1 MGLRIN
7 QNIAALNAHRNLV
20 ATDNALSKSL
30 ERLSSGFR
38 INRAADDAA
47 GLAISEKLRAQVRGL
62 AQAIRN
68 AQDGISMIQTAEGA
82 LNEVHSMLQR
92 MRELALQ
99 AANDTLSSEDRAAIN
114 REIQQLRAEVDNVS
128 GRTTFNGKKLLD
140 GSLVTSLAATSEL
153 RPNLAITGG
162 GDSAFVTDVDVSGA
176 RAGTTYTLS
185 GSGSS
190 LTLTRADGVAQTI
203 TVSAVAPNGSQVL
216 DFSQLGVRIKVASS
230 GGISAANLVTA
241 LTATANDTITTASG
255 SGSAN
260 FQVGPA
266 ASDAI
271 GVSFDKV
278 DVDALVPAQGLTTA
292 LNNFNTT
299 QNVTNAQALVTALDT
314 ALNTVSEKRGK
325 FGAVQNRLEHTVAS
339 LGVAQENMSAAES
352 RIRDVDMAQEM
363 VQFTRNQI
371 LLQAG
376 TAMLAQANAA
386 PQVVLQLLR

>member
-241 LTATANDTITTASG
+241 LTATANDTITTASN

>member
-82 LNEVHSMLQR
+82 LNEVHAMLQR

-99 AANDTLSSEDRAAIN
+99 AANDTLSAEDRAAIN
-114 REIQQLRAEVDNVS
+114 QEIQQLRQEIDNVS

-140 GSLVTSLAATSEL
+140 GSLVTSLDSSSEL
-153 RPNLAITGG
+153 KANVTVSGG
-162 GDSAFVTDVDVSGA
+162 GESAFVTAVDVSNA
-176 RAGTTYTLS
+176 RAGTTYTLT
-185 GSGSS
+185 GSGTS

-203 TVSAVAPNGSQVL
+203 TVSAIAPNGSQVL
-216 DFSQLGVRIKVASS
+216 DFSALGVKITVASS
-230 GGISAANLVTA
+230 GGISGANLVAA
-241 LTATANDTITTASG
+241 LTAGANDTVTTASG
-255 SGSAN
+255 SGSAS

-271 GVSFDKV
+271 SVGFTKV
-278 DVDALVPAQGLTTA
+278 DVAGLGLTAA
-292 LNNFNTT
+292 LSNFNTAQT
-299 QNVTNAQALVTALDT
+299 VANAQALVTAVD
-314 ALNTVSEKRGK
+314 AAVNTVSAKRGE

-339 LGVAQENMSAAES
+339 LGVAQENMTAAES
-352 RIRDVDMAQEM
+352 RIRDADMAQEM
-363 VQFTRNQI
+363 VVFTRNQI

>member
-1 MGLRIN
+1 
-7 QNIAALNAHRNLV
+7 V

-82 LNEVHSMLQR
+82 LNEVHAMLQR

-99 AANDTLSSEDRAAIN
+99 AANDTLSAEDRAAIN
-114 REIQQLRAEVDNVS
+114 QEIQQLRAEIDNVS

-153 RPNLAITGG
+153 RDNLAVTGG
-162 GDSAFVTDVDVSGA
+162 TESAFVTKVDVSAA
-176 RAGTTYTLS
+176 RPGTTYTLT
-185 GSGSS
+185 GSGTS

-203 TVSAVAPNGSQVL
+203 TVSAISAGGSQVL
-216 DFSQLGVRIKVASS
+216 DFSQLGVRITVASS

-241 LTATANDTITTASG
+241 LTAAANDTITTASG

-266 ASDAI
+266 AGDSI
-271 GVSFDKV
+271 SVSFAKV
-278 DVDALVPAQGLTTA
+278 DVAALGLTTA
-292 LNNFNTT
+292 LDNFNTT
-299 QNVTNAQALVTALDT
+299 QSVANAQALVTAVDS
-314 ALNTVSEKRGK
+314 AVNTVSTQRGK
-325 FGAVQNRLEHTVAS
+325 YGAAQNRLEHTVAS

>member
-82 LNEVHSMLQR
+82 LNEVHAMLQR

-114 REIQQLRAEVDNVS
+114 REIQQLRAEIDNVS

-140 GSLVTSLAATSEL
+140 GTLVTSLDAGSEL
-153 RPNLAITGG
+153 RDNLAVSGG
-162 GDSAFVTDVDVSGA
+162 GESAFVTKVDVSGA
-176 RAGTTYTLS
+176 RPGTTYTLS
-185 GSGSS
+185 GTGTS

-203 TVSAVAPNGSQVL
+203 TVSGIPAGQSQVL
-216 DFSQLGVRIKVASS
+216 DFSQLGVRITVASS
-230 GGISAANLVTA
+230 GGITGANLVTA
-241 LTATANDTITTASG
+241 LTAGANDTITTAAG

-266 ASDAI
+266 AGDGIS
-271 GVSFDKV
+271 VSFVKV
-278 DVDALVPAQGLTTA
+278 DVDALGLTTA

-299 QNVTNAQALVTALDT
+299 QSVANAQALVTALD
-314 ALNTVSEKRGK
+314 AAINGVSTERGK

>member
-1 MGLRIN
+1 MRIN

-99 AANDTLSSEDRAAIN
+99 AANDTLSDEDRAAIN
-114 REIQQLRAEVDNVS
+114 QEIQQLRQEIDNVS
-128 GRTTFNGKKLLD
+128 SRTTFNGKKLLD
-140 GSLVTSLAATSEL
+140 GSLVTSLAAASEL
-153 RPNLAITGG
+153 KPNLSITGG
-162 GDSAFVTDVDVSGA
+162 TQSAFVTAVDVSAA
-176 RAGTTYTLS
+176 RPGTTYTLT
-185 GSGSS
+185 GSGTS

-203 TVSAVAPNGSQVL
+203 TVSDVSANGSQVL
-216 DFSQLGVRIKVASS
+216 EFSQLGVRITVASS
-230 GGISAANLVTA
+230 GGISAANLVTG
-241 LTATANDTITTASG
+241 LTDGANDTITTASG
-255 SGSAN
+255 DGSAN

-266 ASDAI
+266 AGDSI
-271 GVSFDKV
+271 SVSFEKV
-278 DVDALVPAQGLTTA
+278 DVEALGLTTA
-292 LNNFNTT
+292 LDNFDTT
-299 QNVTNAQALVTALDT
+299 QSVANAQALVTALDD
-314 ALNTVSEKRGK
+314 AINEVSTVRGE
-325 FGAVQNRLEHTVAS
+325 FGAAQNRLEHTVAS

>member
-82 LNEVHSMLQR
+82 LNEVHAMLQR

-99 AANDTLSSEDRAAIN
+99 AANDTLSAEDRQAIN
-114 REIQQLRAEVDNVS
+114 QEIQQLRAEIDNVS

-140 GSLVTSLAATSEL
+140 GSLVTSLDTSSEL
-153 RPNLAITGG
+153 RDNLAVTGG
-162 GDSAFVTDVDVSGA
+162 GESAFVTKVDVSAA
-176 RAGTTYTLS
+176 RPGTTYTLT
-185 GSGSS
+185 GSGTS
-190 LTLTRADGVAQTI
+190 LTLTRADGAAQTI
-203 TVSAVAPNGSQVL
+203 TVGPISAGGSQVL
-216 DFSQLGVRIKVASS
+216 DFSQLGVKITVASS
-230 GGISAANLVTA
+230 GGITGANLVTA
-241 LTATANDTITTASG
+241 LTATANDTITTATG

-266 ASDAI
+266 AGDSI
-271 GVSFDKV
+271 SVSFAKV
-278 DVDALVPAQGLTTA
+278 DVAALGLTAA
-292 LNNFNTT
+292 LDNFNSSQT
-299 QNVTNAQALVTALDT
+299 VTNAQALVTAVDS
-314 ALNTVSEKRGK
+314 AVNTVSTQRGK
-325 FGAVQNRLEHTVAS
+325 YGAAQNRLEHTVAS

-352 RIRDVDMAQEM
+352 RIRDADMAQEM
-363 VQFTRNQI
+363 VVFTRNQI

>member
-82 LNEVHSMLQR
+82 LNEVHAMLQR

-99 AANDTLSSEDRAAIN
+99 AANDTLSAEDRQAIN
-114 REIQQLRAEVDNVS
+114 QEIQQLRAEIDNVS

-140 GSLVTSLAATSEL
+140 GSLVTSLDTSSEL
-153 RPNLAITGG
+153 RDNLAVTGG
-162 GDSAFVTDVDVSGA
+162 GESAFVTKVDVSAA
-176 RAGTTYTLS
+176 RPGTTYTLT
-185 GSGSS
+185 GSGTS

-203 TVSAVAPNGSQVL
+203 TVSAISAGGSQVL
-216 DFSQLGVRIKVASS
+216 DFSQLGVKITVASS
-230 GGISAANLVTA
+230 GGITGANLVTA
-241 LTATANDTITTASG
+241 LTAAANDTITTATG

-266 ASDAI
+266 AGDSI
-271 GVSFDKV
+271 SVSFAKV
-278 DVDALVPAQGLTTA
+278 DVAALGLTAA
-292 LNNFNTT
+292 LDNFNSSQT
-299 QNVTNAQALVTALDT
+299 VTNAQALVTAVDS
-314 ALNTVSEKRGK
+314 AVNTVSTQRGK
-325 FGAVQNRLEHTVAS
+325 YGAAQNRLEHTVAS
-339 LGVAQENMSAAES
+339 LGVAQENMTAAES
-352 RIRDVDMAQEM
+352 RIRDADMAQEM
-363 VQFTRNQI
+363 VVFTRNQI

>member
-68 AQDGISMIQTAEGA
+68 AQDAISMIQTAEGA

-99 AANDTLSSEDRAAIN
+99 AANDTLSESDRAAIN
-114 REIQQLRAEVDNVS
+114 QELQQLRAELNNVS
-128 GRTTFNGKKLLD
+128 NRTTFNGKKLLD
-140 GSLVTSLAATSEL
+140 GSLVTQVDENSQIKVGTVVSTDDESAHVVEL
-153 RPNLAITGG
+153 
-162 GDSAFVTDVDVSGA
+162 DVSGA
-176 RAGTTYTLS
+176 QPGKTYTFKYDETTNTFRLERSGDDVSQSITLS
-185 GSGSS
+185 DITAGGS
-190 LTLTRADGVAQTI
+190 LEL
-203 TVSAVAPNGSQVL
+203 N
-216 DFSQLGVRIKVASS
+216 FYQLGISLKVTST
-230 GGISAANLVTA
+230 GGITRDNLIAALKDKSIRTA
-241 LTATANDTITTASG
+241 G

-266 ASDAI
+266 ARDAI
-271 GVSFDKV
+271 NVSFDKV
-278 DVDALVPAQGLTTA
+278 DVDALVPNQGLTTA

-339 LGVAQENMSAAES
+339 LGVAKENMSAAES

-363 VQFTRNQI
+363 VRFTRNQI